1 MLSLVRSERSFLAAA
16 ASVVVI
22 YVAGDRWFSDITQP
36 LVLAALFVWVF
47 GVILWATF
55 GAVRHA
61 DGLAELLGEPYGT
74 LILTFAATCIEISVM
89 AAIMLRANVYPELP
103 RDTMM
108 AVVMIV
114 LNGMVGVCLLI
125 GGLRF
130 REQEFN
136 LQGTRAFLG
145 VLVTLAVLALILPG
159 FMSRGAPFEIKLARA
174 IPFSLLSI
182 VLYGAFI
189 TIQTI
194 RHRVYFT
201 EPSRGGAPRIP
212 ESGKH
217 PYGLETKSGAYHAI
231 MLVLSLISIVLLA
244 EKLAIVIHE
253 GVEALDA
260 PAAFGGILIAILV
273 LAPEGLGAFRAASI
287 NQLQRALNI
296 CLGSALSTIS
306 LTVPAVVTLSLITG
320 VSIVLGLDNTG
331 TVLLM
336 LTLLVSTI
344 TFAGPRTNVLQGV
357 VHLVIFAVY
366 VVMVMAP

>member
-1 MLSLVRSERSFLAAA
+1 
-16 ASVVVI
+16 
-22 YVAGDRWFSDITQP
+22 
-36 LVLAALFVWVF
+36 
-47 GVILWATF
+47 
-55 GAVRHA
+55 
-61 DGLAELLGEPYGT
+61 
-74 LILTFAATCIEISVM
+74 
-89 AAIMLRANVYPELP
+89 
-103 RDTMM
+103 MM

-145 VLVTLAVLALILPG
+145 VLVTLAVLALILPA

-194 RHRVYFT
+194 RHRAHFI
-201 EPSRGGAPRIP
+201 EPSSGDAPPIP
-212 ESGKH
+212 EHGKH

-231 MLVLSLISIVLLA
+231 LLVLSLVAIAVLA
-244 EKLAIVIHE
+244 EKLAVVIHE
-253 GVEALDA
+253 GVDALDA
-260 PAAFGGILIAILV
+260 PPAFGGILIAILV
-273 LAPEGLGAFRAASI
+273 LAPEGLAAFSVASS
-287 NQLQRALNI
+287 NHLQRALNI

-306 LTVPAVVTLSLITG
+306 LTVPAVVTLSLVTG
-320 VSIVLGLDNTG
+320 VPIVLGLNSTG
-331 TVLLM
+331 MVLLV

-366 VVMVMAP
+366 VVMVMVP